1 MVIEQWQAYVQEI
14 VNLFSHGYFYFCH
27 VKYPQDK
34 VDKWFV
40 IDQKLIVKYVANQDK
55 DRRYRNKQ
63 KGLANYMLVRHEQQC
78 LLLKT
83 DGVEKDVPDPDH
95 WQDVRCEP
103 YYFQYGTIMLKIR
116 HVNGKVDTRLEK
128 RCYRNIKGNLA
139 EIIARKP
146 FARDYVVRAFYKLN
160 GLPCSSGIIAQKI
173 MLQKYIIS
181 EAKRNQG
188 RIASKDLWVNTK
200 RKVYPINSSM

>member
-1 MVIEQWQAYVQEI
+1 MVIEQWEAYVQQVER
-14 VNLFSHGYFYFCH
+14 LFSHGYFYFCSI
-27 VKYPQDK
+27 KYPKDK
-34 VDKWFV
+34 IGKWPA
-40 IDQKLIVKYVANQDK
+40 IDQKLIVKYMADQDK

-63 KGLANYMLVRHEQQC
+63 KGLANYMLVRHEHQC

-83 DGVEKDVPDPDH
+83 DGIEKDVPDPDY

-116 HVNGKVDTRLEK
+116 RVNGKVDMRLEK
-128 RCYRNIKGNLA
+128 RCCRNIKGNLD

-146 FARDYVVRAFYKLN
+146 FPRDYVVRTFDMLN
-160 GLPCSSGIIAQKI
+160 GLPCSAGIIAQKI
-173 MLQKYIIS
+173 MLQKYIIA